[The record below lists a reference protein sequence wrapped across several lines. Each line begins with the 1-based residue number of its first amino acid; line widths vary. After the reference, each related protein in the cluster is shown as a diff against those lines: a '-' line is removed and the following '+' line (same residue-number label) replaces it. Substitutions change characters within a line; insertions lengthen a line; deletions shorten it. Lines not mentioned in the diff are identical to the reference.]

1 MSDIIEGGL
10 NSVQAIILGLIQG
23 LTEFL
28 PISSSGHLAMIPL
41 ISSWPDQGLAFDCVV
56 HWGTL
61 TAVVW
66 YFRTDLA
73 NMSIGF
79 VETIRKRS
87 WSANRDGQMAWMIGL
102 STIPVGIAG
111 LTLKNF
117 VENELRSVETI
128 AIASIVFGLLL
139 LASDKMGKLKRD
151 DSTWTLKDAMIVGV
165 AQAVALIPGTS
176 RSGIT
181 MTAAL
186 FLGYTREAAAR
197 FSFLL
202 SIPVIFLAGSLKVKD
217 WIEAPIQNTGLNEL
231 IIGFVIS
238 AISAY
243 ICIFYFLKFLNR
255 IGMGPFVIYRVILG
269 SILLWMAW

>member
-1 MSDIIEGGL
+1 MMEMMTSL
-10 NSVQAIILGLIQG
+10 QAIVLGLIQG

-41 ISSWPDQGLAFDCVV
+41 VSTWPDQGLAFDCVV
-56 HWGTL
+56 HLGTL
-61 TAVVW
+61 TAVVY

-73 NMSIGF
+73 HMAVGF
-79 VETIRKRS
+79 GETIQKRS
-87 WSANRDGQMAWMIGL
+87 WSANRDGQMAWMIGFA
-102 STIPVGIAG
+102 TIPAG
-111 LTLKNF
+111 LFGLAFKDF

-128 AIASIVFGLLL
+128 AISSIVFGLLL
-139 LASDKMGKLKRD
+139 WAADSVGKRTRKE
-151 DSTWTLKDAMIVGV
+151 SHWGLKDVMIVGF

-202 SIPVIFLAGSLKVKD
+202 SIPVIFLAGGLKVKD
-217 WIEAPIQNTGLNEL
+217 WIEAPVQAAGLSEL
-231 IIGFVIS
+231 IIGFVVS
-238 AISAY
+238 AVSAY
-243 ICIFYFLKFLNR
+243 ICIFYFLKFLDR
-255 IGMGPFVIYRVILG
+255 IGMGPFVIYRMLLG
-269 SILLWMAW
+269 GILLWMVW

>member
-217 WIEAPIQNTGLNEL
+217 WIEAPVQNTGLNEL

>member
-1 MSDIIEGGL
+1 MSTL
-10 NSVQAIILGLIQG
+10 QAIVLGLIQG

-41 ISSWPDQGLAFDCVV
+41 VSTWPDQGLAFDCVV
-56 HWGTL
+56 HLGTL
-61 TAVVW
+61 TAVIY

-73 NMSIGF
+73 KMILGF
-79 VETIRKRS
+79 GETIQKRS
-87 WSANRDGQMAWMIGL
+87 WSANRDGQMAWMIGF

-111 LTLKNF
+111 LAFKDF
-117 VENELRSVETI
+117 VENDLRSVETI
-128 AIASIVFGLLL
+128 AISSIVFGVLL
-139 LASDKMGKLKRD
+139 LAADKMGKR
-151 DSTWTLKDAMIVGV
+151 TRTEGAWGLKDVMIVGF

-202 SIPVIFLAGSLKVKD
+202 SIPVIFLAGGLKIKD
-217 WIEAPIQNTGLNEL
+217 WIEAPVQAAG
-231 IIGFVIS
+231 IS
-238 AISAY
+238 ALLIGYAVSAVSAY
-243 ICIFYFLKFLNR
+243 ICIFYFLKFLDR
-255 IGMGPFVIYRVILG
+255 VGMGPFVIYRVVLG
-269 SILLWMAW
+269 SILLWMVW